1 MSEGF
6 DFARKSVTF
15 DFSNEPWSYLLG
27 DNDMMRT
34 ENLIAEDTLIGLRAG
49 SREDF
54 MVVYDVFQKKLFA
67 FAYRYLGDKD
77 LAEDVTQTVF
87 MKIWETRHRINPQLP
102 FVGYLYRI
110 TRNEVFNELQAI
122 AKSEKAKAGAAA
134 VLPEPAALAVDTI
147 LQHREYDALLEEAIQ
162 ALPPQRQRIFRMCR
176 MDGLTY
182 REAAERLGISYYTV
196 KEHMTLATQ
205 AIKKHLI
212 RNEVLLVF
220 LAVFYGIS

>member
-1 MSEGF
+1 MI
-6 DFARKSVTF
+6 
-15 DFSNEPWSYLLG
+15 
-27 DNDMMRT
+27 RT
-34 ENLIAEDTLIGLRAG
+34 ENLIAEETLIGLSAG
-49 SREDF
+49 SRKDF

-67 FAYRYLGDKD
+67 FAYRYLRDKD

-87 MKIWETRHRINPQLP
+87 MKIWETRHRINPKRP

-122 AKSEKAKAGAAA
+122 AKSERAKAGVATAS
-134 VLPEPAALAVDTI
+134 PELMEQAVDTI
-147 LQHREYDALLEEAIQ
+147 LQHREYDAVLEDAIQ

-182 REAAERLGISYYTV
+182 REAAAQLGISYYTV

-205 AIKKHLI
+205 AIKKHLHK
-212 RNEVLLVF
+212 NEVFVVF
-220 LAVFYGIS
+220 LAVVYSIT